1 MYALS
6 PPGVMTEEN
15 EILTNQPMKNGKE
28 NIAQDNKMLYL
39 I

>member
-6 PPGVMTEEN
+6 PPGLTTEEN
-15 EILTNQPMKNGKE
+15 EILTNQPMNNGKE
-28 NIAQDNKMLYL
+28 NTTQANKMLYL